1 MKSRLKE
8 VPVGEAV
15 GLVLAHDLTMIDPGK
30 YKGPRFRKGHRIREG
45 DVEELLRMGKE
56 HVYVLDLAEGELHE
70 EEAAERIARAVAG
83 PHLGQTEPKEGKVN
97 LVAEAQGLLKID
109 VEAVMAINR
118 VEQVALATLRT
129 HTPVEKGQTV
139 AATRVIPLVFP
150 EASIRKVESIA
161 AGRNRPVMEVAPFRP
176 HRVGIVTTGSEVY
189 HGRVQ
194 DRFGPIVREKVE
206 KYGSTVVGQ
215 TFATD
220 DKEMIRDQIRSF
232 VEQGADMVLVTSGMS
247 VDPDDRTP
255 GAITSLGA
263 EIITYGTP
271 ILPGTMLMIAYYR
284 QVPVLGLPGCVL
296 HDSYTSFDHFL
307 PRILAGEKITREDVV
322 ALGHGGLIHSC

>member
-15 GLVLAHDLTMIDPGK
+15 GLVLAHDLTKIDPGK
-30 YKGPRFRKGHRIREG
+30 YKGPLFRKGHRIREE
-45 DVEELLRMGKE
+45 DIEALLRIGKE

-70 EEAAERIARAVAG
+70 NEAAERIARAVAG
-83 PHLGQTEPKEGKVN
+83 SHLGRTEPKEGKVS
-97 LVAEAQGLLKID
+97 LVAEIQGLLRID
-109 VEAVMAINR
+109 VEAVTAINR
-118 VEQVALATLRT
+118 VYQVALSTLGT

-139 AATRVIPLVFP
+139 ATSRVIPLVYP
-150 EASIRKVESIA
+150 EESVREVEDIA
-161 AGRNRPVMEVAPFRP
+161 ARRERPVVEVVPFRP

-189 HGRVQ
+189 HGRIQ

-215 TFATD
+215 TFADD
-220 DKEMIRDQIRSF
+220 DKEMIRDQILAF
-232 VEQGADMVLVTSGMS
+232 VDQGVDMVLVTSGMS

-255 GAITSLGA
+255 GAIASLGA
-263 EIITYGTP
+263 EIVTYGTP
-271 ILPGTMLMIAYYR
+271 ILPGTMLMIAYFR
-284 QVPVLGLPGCVL
+284 GIPVLGLPGCVL
-296 HDSYTSFDHFL
+296 HDPVTSFDIFL

-322 ALGHGGLIHSC
+322 ILGHGGLLHSC